1 MVFLIVCLLVGLGLG
16 LRFKVLVLVPV
27 ATLAVAIAISARIT
41 GGDAFWSLL
50 MAAAATVSLQIG
62 YLIGLCIRYLFVS
75 ARANSA
81 RVSSLPGVSPTQ

>member
-50 MAAAATVSLQIG
+50 MAAAAAASLQIG
-62 YLIGLCIRYLFVS
+62 YLIGLCIRYLVS

-81 RVSSLPGVSPTQ
+81 RVSSLPGASPTQ